1 RLLVGFGI
9 TDEIFAVA
17 TGQNDSVS
25 TAYMTGLMLT
35 PIAGWT
41 LGTLL
46 GALAGNILPALVADA
61 LGIAIYG
68 MFLAIILPPARENK
82 KLFVIIG
89 AAAAISCIR
98 YFTPLR
104 EVLSSGFT
112 IIIAALAASVLGAVL
127 FPVDTDAQKEE
138 GSA

>member
-1 RLLVGFGI
+1 
-9 TDEIFAVA
+9 
-17 TGQNDSVS
+17 
-25 TAYMTGLMLT
+25 MTGLMLT

-112 IIIAALAASVLGAVL
+112 IIIAAIAASVLGAVL